1 MTNLTETHSALDATG
16 HIVRAAQRLRLSWTT
31 WRKSRQTG
39 PALHALSDHQLRDIG
54 LRRDQIDQT
63 AINSLHDA
71 MPYSS

>member
-1 MTNLTETHSALDATG
+1 MTILTETHSFPHATG
-16 HIVRAAQRLRLSWTT
+16 RVTRAAHRLLLSWRN

-63 AINSLHDA
+63 AINSQHEA
-71 MPYSS
+71 MRYSS

>member
-1 MTNLTETHSALDATG
+1 MTILTETHPAPDATG
-16 HIVRAAQRLRLSWTT
+16 HIVRAALRLRLAWKT

-63 AINSLHDA
+63 AINSQHEA
-71 MPYSS
+71 MRYSG